1 MGDKKRNIGIDVF
14 RVISA
19 ITVCMFHTTGHLGCY
34 YGILQNYSRM
44 GGFYDRL
51 LHVIRFFAI
60 YHL

>member
-44 GGFYDRL
+44 GGL
-51 LHVIRFFAI
+51 
-60 YHL
+60 